1 MTDPITAVFAIVV
14 LVALVLLIRP
24 AQSEVRS
31 IVRHVHDGDTI
42 YLKGVREPI
51 RIWGINAP
59 EIEDPGGW
67 EAKDAM
73 KALVL
78 RRSLRC
84 VKMDRDHYN
93 RIVAKCFLPD
103 GRDVAAEMIKQ
114 GHAFDMPRYS
124 RGYYKRIKKGANGDG
139 KRP

>member
-1 MTDPITAVFAIVV
+1 MTDPITAIFAIVV
-14 LVALVLLIRP
+14 LVALVLLFRP
-24 AQSEVRS
+24 ARSEVHS

-59 EIEDPGGW
+59 EIDDPGGW

-103 GRDVAAEMIKQ
+103 GRDVAAEMVKQ
-114 GHAFDMPRYS
+114 GHAFDMPNYS
-124 RGYYKRIKKGANGDG
+124 GGYYAKHRIHK
-139 KRP
+139 